1 MSYLLFEE
9 YKINLHEENDLNFS
23 SFNYSSEDED
33 LEKIGTSG
41 NNDLNWSD
49 NSTPQTNN
57 SSEILPKTSYKSEF
71 FKISK
76 PIMINIPK
84 QKTVMKKLLG
94 RKKKNSG
101 EVGLHNE
108 YTQDNLIRKAKSEF
122 SKAVLEFINSKIENL
137 DTELHITIN
146 NKEYEVKKLLNLGI
160 KITKDLSVEGN
171 ISLFKSPIKN
181 ILFQISGKY
190 KNHNYPK
197 NYNIVAID
205 ELCTNEKCLEI
216 RDILNLDYLDC
227 FKYYRRDK
235 NALKDN
241 NLKSLISG
249 LETKFDQLP
258 KYLQSEGRDK
268 SYEKALIN
276 TIKKIDTIYND
287 KKARKKRK

>member
-1 MSYLLFEE
+1 MSYLLQE
-9 YKINLHEENDLNFS
+9 YKINLYEENDLNIP
-23 SFNYSSEDED
+23 SFNCSFEDDNLEMNLTSE
-33 LEKIGTSG
+33 
-41 NNDLNWSD
+41 NNDLNKSA
-49 NSTPQTNN
+49 NFTPQTNN
-57 SSEILPKTSYKSEF
+57 SSEILPKTSYESEF

-76 PIMINIPK
+76 SIMINIPK
-84 QKTVMKKLLG
+84 QKNVMKKCLG

-108 YTQDNLIRKAKSEF
+108 YSQDNLIRKAKSEF

-137 DTELHITIN
+137 DTKLHITID
-146 NKEYEVKKLLNLGI
+146 NKEDEVKKLLNLGQ
-160 KITKDLSVEGN
+160 KITKDLSVKGN
-171 ISLFKSPIKN
+171 ISLFKTPIKN

-205 ELCTNEKCLEI
+205 ELCRNEKCLEI

-227 FKYYRRDK
+227 LKYYRREKD
-235 NALKDN
+235 ALKDN
-241 NLKSLISG
+241 KLKCLSG
-249 LETKFDQLP
+249 LENKFDQLP
-258 KYLQSEGRDK
+258 KYLQNEGRDK

-276 TIKKIDTIYND
+276 TIKKIDTIYMD